1 MQSKEAVADRKAPT
15 PALPARGEGA
25 ERRSLFRFPKIGAL
39 PEALWVPV
47 LLFPL
52 FWFFRSST
60 FRGDGDQICRLIE
73 GETWFWA
80 REMLSQ
86 AILQAVYR
94 ILRVW
99 HWDGMMTMNLVSCL
113 SGCIFF
119 AFLIQLVKE
128 RWGEW
133 KLPVLLFLGS
143 GFSILFCGHTEYYP
157 ITYAAAGIFFYFC
170 HRYLEGRGS
179 LLGPALAFAL
189 LCWTHLL
196 GLFIAPVLVY
206 LWWNRGRSQEDLAQG
221 IIGASPLIALYLLIV
236 YDPLMVGTRGELF
249 GDRLLPPFDFNSPGI
264 QEKYYTFL
272 SWAHLHDL
280 FYWIQK
286 SSPLLLPMAF
296 TVFFLKPIRGI
307 FLADRFLVCLWICGL
322 LWLGFTL
329 VWHPDFT
336 IYEDWDLFSIAA
348 LPLTLLF
355 LEHWIRNRW
364 TRHRMILPA
373 LVLIGFVPTWTD
385 ITIAAK
391 LGHRGRGHL
400 RIVNAGEDPARTQIN
415 IDGHLKSPVALNLLE
430 GDRYIKVISL
440 KQGRVFDRIVRI
452 EPGQWTELQIDWSKA
467 RRLDRP
473 PIH

>member
-1 MQSKEAVADRKAPT
+1 MQSKEASINREAPN
-15 PALPARGEGA
+15 PALPADEEGA
-25 ERRSLFRFPKIGAL
+25 KRQSPFRFSKIGAL

-73 GETWFWA
+73 GGEWFWA

-86 AILQAVYR
+86 AILQLSYR
-94 ILRVW
+94 ILQVW

-119 AFLIQLVKE
+119 ACLIQLAKE
-128 RWGEW
+128 RWGGW

-143 GFSILFCGHTEYYP
+143 GFVILFCGHTEYYP
-157 ITYAAAGIFFYFC
+157 ISYAAAGIFLYLC

-179 LLGPALAFAL
+179 LLGPALAFSL

-196 GLFIAPVLVY
+196 GLFVVPALVY
-206 LWWNRGRSQEDLAQG
+206 LWWTRGRSQKDLVQG
-221 IIGASPLIALYLLIV
+221 LIGLSPLVALYLLIV
-236 YDPLMVGTRGELF
+236 YDPFLWRTKGELL
-249 GDRLLPPFDFNSPGI
+249 GDRLLPPFDFNSLGT
-264 QEKYYTFL
+264 QEKYYTFF
-272 SWAHLHDL
+272 SWTHLHDI
-280 FYWIQK
+280 FFWIQK
-286 SSPLLLPMAF
+286 TSPLLLPMAF
-296 TVFFLKPIRGI
+296 TVFFRRSARES
-307 FLADRFLVCLWICGL
+307 FLRNRYIAFLWISGL

-336 IYEDWDLFSIAA
+336 IYQDWDLFSIAA

-355 LEHWIRNRW
+355 LEHWMKNGW

-373 LVLIGFVPTWTD
+373 ILLIGCVPTWTD
-385 ITIAAK
+385 VSIAAK
-391 LGHRGRGHL
+391 LGQRGRGHL
-400 RIVNAGEDPARTQIN
+400 RIVNSAEDLGQTQIN
-415 IDGHLKSPVALNLLE
+415 IDGHLKSPVVYNLIE
-430 GDRYIKVISL
+430 GDHYIKVISL
-440 KQGRVFDRIVRI
+440 ERGRVFNRIVRI
-452 EPGQWTELQIDWSKA
+452 EPGQWTEVRLDWSKA

-473 PIH
+473 SIH